1 MAKLLYGSETDLSRC
16 VAFCRYHR
24 KWLTLRQLKQKKC
37 LSKRGYE
44 RCNALKIREE
54 HPYWEERRRRRKGS
68 ENEEDTDTV

>member
-1 MAKLLYGSETDLSRC
+1 MAKLLYGSEADISRC
-16 VAFCRYHR
+16 VAFCRHHR